1 MSSLYSHVSL
11 ALLTDLYEVTMAYGY
26 WKKQMAEDEAVFHLF
41 FRKMPFQGGFAMAAG
56 LHDVIEFVKRFR
68 FEQSDLDYL
77 STLQG
82 NDGSPLF
89 EPPFLDYLANLEF
102 TCDIDAIPEGD
113 MVFAYEPLVRV
124 QGPIIQCQL
133 LESALLTLTNFST
146 LIATK
151 GARVS
156 LATEGDSIL
165 EFGLRRAQGIDGA
178 LTASR
183 AAFIGGCTATSNVFA
198 GKMLG
203 IPVKGTHAHSWIM
216 AFETELE
223 SFQAYAEAMPENCV
237 FLVDTYDTLQGVRNA
252 IEVGKWLHEHG
263 RPLLGIRLDSGDLNY
278 LSIESRKMLDEA
290 GFPEAEI
297 FASNELNETLIA
309 DLKHQGAKIAV
320 WGVGTNLVTGQTQSA
335 LDGVYKL
342 SAYRKKGAE
351 KWQYKLKLS
360 EQMTKVSNPG
370 ILQIRRFEN
379 PQGEYVADALY
390 DIYSDLSQGCTIVDP
405 FDQTR
410 QRVLPKEMKSRDVLA
425 PIFRKGKQVYKD
437 PSLVEIQAYGKEQLA
452 KFDKSIKR
460 FFNAHV
466 YPVGM
471 EKSLFEYKIK
481 LVDKIRDRLAKS
493 KK

>member
-77 STLQG
+77 ATLQG
-82 NDGSPLF
+82 ADGSPLF
-89 EPPFLDYLANLEF
+89 ETPFLDYLANLEF
-102 TCDIDAIPEGD
+102 TCDIDAMPEGD
-113 MVFAYEPLVRV
+113 MVFAYEPMVRV

-151 GARVS
+151 GARIS
-156 LATEGDSIL
+156 LATEGDPIL

-216 AFETELE
+216 AFESELE

-252 IEVGKWLHEHG
+252 IEVGKWLHKHD

-290 GFPEAEI
+290 GFPEAQI

-342 SAYRKKGAE
+342 SAYRKQGAE

-370 ILQIRRFEN
+370 ILQVRRFEN
-379 PQGEYVADALY
+379 SQGEYVADALY
-390 DIYSDLSQGCTIVDP
+390 DIHADISQGCTIVDP

-410 QRVLPKEMKSRDVLA
+410 QRVLSKEMKSRDVLT
-425 PIFRKGKQVYKD
+425 PIFRKGKLVYKD
-437 PSLVEIQAYGKEQLA
+437 PPLVDIQAYAKKELA

-460 FFNAHV
+460 FFNAHI

-481 LVDKIRDRLAKS
+481 LVDKIRDQLARA